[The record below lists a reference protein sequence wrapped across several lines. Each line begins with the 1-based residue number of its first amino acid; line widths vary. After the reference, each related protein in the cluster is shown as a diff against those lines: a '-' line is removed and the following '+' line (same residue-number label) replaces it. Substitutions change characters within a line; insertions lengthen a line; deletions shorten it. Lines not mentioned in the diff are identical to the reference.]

1 MKMSLPTVLIW
12 TTLLLS
18 GCDVAQ
24 LAQEQGTTAPTVII
38 SPNTELQI
46 SDTET
51 AHVVGYDECPDDFTD
66 NPLVKHFP
74 NGCINLGKEIQE
86 VRVLMKLAESDVS
99 EVWQVDHQGDSV
111 TLSRPN
117 GFQVHKPSS

>member
-1 MKMSLPTVLIW
+1 M
-12 TTLLLS
+12 
-18 GCDVAQ
+18 
-24 LAQEQGTTAPTVII
+24 
-38 SPNTELQI
+38 
-46 SDTET
+46 
-51 AHVVGYDECPDDFTD
+51 VGYDECPDNLMD

-86 VRVLMKLAESDVS
+86 VRVLMKLAESDVN